1 MERAKT
7 DVGVFI
13 NKLGLGLI
21 KSSVPEVTFKVKRQ
35 NTKRRR
41 TINKQH
47 LYFLQILNT

>member
-21 KSSVPEVTFKVKRQ
+21 KSSVPEVTLRLKERTQ
-35 NTKRRR
+35 NVGG
-41 TINKQH
+41 
-47 LYFLQILNT
+47 